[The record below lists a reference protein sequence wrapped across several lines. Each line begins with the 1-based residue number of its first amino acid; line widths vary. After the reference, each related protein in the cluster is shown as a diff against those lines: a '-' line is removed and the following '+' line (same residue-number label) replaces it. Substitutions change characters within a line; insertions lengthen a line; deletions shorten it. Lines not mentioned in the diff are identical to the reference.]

1 MAIRSSVRFRE
12 VDYTFTRPNDT
23 AVYASGDL
31 IANSTTAASVVPLSW
46 VNPFA
51 VAFDI
56 DYIKVRRAVAS
67 VSATNA
73 TFRLHLF
80 SVIPTIATT
89 GDNGVMASVVTDA
102 AGWIGSFDNSFSA
115 GFAGSSSCLMVPSE
129 GLVKT
134 DLIAGGA
141 SIYGLFEARA
151 AYTPT
156 ALEVWTVYLTMR
168 PKG

>member
-1 MAIRSSVRFRE
+1 MAIRSSIRFRE
-12 VDYTFTRPNDT
+12 VSDTFTRPND
-23 AVYASGDL
+23 ANVYASGDL
-31 IANSTTAASVVPLSW
+31 IANSTTAASVVPLAW

-56 DYIKVRRAVAS
+56 EYVKIRRAVAG

-73 TFRLHLF
+73 LFRLHLF

-89 GDNGVMASVVTDA
+89 GDNAVVATVVTDA
-102 AGWIGSFDNSFSA
+102 AGYIGSFENSFSA

-151 AYTPT
+151 TYTPT
-156 ALEVWTVYLTMR
+156 ASEVWTVYLTMR